1 MPWRSLLLSGHIV
14 HVVDA
19 DLVDVAAVERDDL
32 RGEVAGDEGTRRSS
46 ISRYKYFVHAP
57 PVEIDDF
64 EAPSI
69 SREALAQFRQ
79 MFQLFQHQASD
90 SLIFQIAIELEV

>member
-79 MFQLFQHQASD
+79 MFQLFQHQASH
-90 SLIFQIAIELEV
+90 SLIFQIVIELEI

>member
-19 DLVDVAAVERDDL
+19 DLVDVAAVEIDDL
-32 RGEVAGDEGTRRSS
+32 KGEVAGDEASL
-46 ISRYKYFVHAP
+46 SRHKYFVHAP

-79 MFQLFQHQASD
+79 MFQLFQHQAGD
-90 SLIFQIAIELEV
+90 SLIFQVAIELEV